1 MRKWMKTVVCCG
13 VFTTMFSTLTACG
26 EQIATYT
33 YENEEV
39 SDIQIEKTEVYAD
52 KLVLTLDGDGLSDVE
67 RVDCYGT
74 DFSVIEEDASFSFE
88 KDKLTIQTEEADR
101 ISGLRVEESA
111 YLYFKVRYL
120 DTDAYAML
128 VYMEADDA
136 GQIVEGD
143 KDAYYTEE
151 EKEQKEAEAKAIEEE
166 QNRIYDKVLGSWID
180 ESETVRLEFSYDEG
194 QGEKWFEVYELVDDE
209 WVEKESTYIAEVEE
223 QEAFE
228 SMRITL
234 YDNPS
239 WGCAYDFYISYDNKE
254 LECRYSDEKFV
265 RK

>member
-39 SDIQIEKTEVYAD
+39 SDIQIEKTEVYED
-52 KLVLTLDGDGLSDVE
+52 KLVFTLDGDGLSDVE

-88 KDKLTIQTEEADR
+88 KNKLTIQTEEADS

-111 YLYFKVRYL
+111 CLYFKVRYL

-128 VYMEADDA
+128 VYMDVVDA
-136 GQIVEGD
+136 RMR
-143 KDAYYTEE
+143 TES
-151 EKEQKEAEAKAIEEE
+151 
-166 QNRIYDKVLGSWID
+166 G
-180 ESETVRLEFSYDEG
+180 G
-194 QGEKWFEVYELVDDE
+194 
-209 WVEKESTYIAEVEE
+209 
-223 QEAFE
+223 
-228 SMRITL
+228 
-234 YDNPS
+234 
-239 WGCAYDFYISYDNKE
+239 
-254 LECRYSDEKFV
+254 
-265 RK
+265 